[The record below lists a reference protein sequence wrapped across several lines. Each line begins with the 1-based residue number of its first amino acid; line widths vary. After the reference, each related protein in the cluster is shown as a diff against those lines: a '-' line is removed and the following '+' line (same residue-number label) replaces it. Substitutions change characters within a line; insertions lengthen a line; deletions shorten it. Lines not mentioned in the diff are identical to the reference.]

1 MFDSVKNMNSD
12 LTRHLNLTS
21 FQFFSLQVDSYDR
34 DSGIHK
40 IHWELI
46 ANNSNMVFRNGDI
59 PGNRTNVKFFFIC
72 IKRVMFIFRINHG

>member
-21 FQFFSLQVDSYDR
+21 FQFFSLQVDAYDR

-59 PGNRTNVKFFFIC
+59 PGNRTNVKFSLFVSNIYCLFSE
-72 IKRVMFIFRINHG
+72 